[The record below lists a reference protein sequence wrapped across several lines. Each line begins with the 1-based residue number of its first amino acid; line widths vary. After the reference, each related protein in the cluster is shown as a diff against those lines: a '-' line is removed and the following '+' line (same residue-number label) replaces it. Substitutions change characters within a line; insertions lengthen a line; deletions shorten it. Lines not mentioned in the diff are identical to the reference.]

1 MKVKVSRNLS
11 APVLLCAT
19 LFTLAVLALGYLLL
33 GLVPMFLF
41 GFGYLGGLLIWI
53 FVPSDVSFRAI
64 RAPYMLVL
72 ALFVAHKLEERYLD
86 FFPALSQLTGES
98 IPQSVNFLGALLYA
112 FAGAWLLIPWLM
124 KCSHE
129 FGYFL
134 AWTFFAAMGITE
146 LAHFVFPLFT
156 DKPYSYFPGMAS
168 VVALAPAAWWG
179 MWRMRVK
186 GQ

>member
-1 MKVKVSRNLS
+1 MKANVSRKLS
-11 APVLLCAT
+11 PSVWICAT
-19 LFTLAVLALGYLLL
+19 LFTLAVLVLGYVLL
-33 GLVPMFLF
+33 GLVPMLLF
-41 GFGYLGGLLIWI
+41 GLGYLGGLFIWI
-53 FVPSDVSFRAI
+53 FVPSDVPFRSI
-64 RAPYMLVL
+64 RAPYFWVLVL
-72 ALFVAHKLEERYLD
+72 FVVHKLEERYLD
-86 FFPALSQLTGES
+86 FFPALSQLTGEA

-124 KCSHE
+124 KRSYE

-179 MWRMRVK
+179 MWRMRVG